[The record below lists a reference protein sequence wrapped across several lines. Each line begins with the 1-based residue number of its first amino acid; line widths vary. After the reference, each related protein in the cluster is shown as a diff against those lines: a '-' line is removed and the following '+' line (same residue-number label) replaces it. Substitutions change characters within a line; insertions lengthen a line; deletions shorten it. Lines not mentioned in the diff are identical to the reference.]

1 MAQNIQNN
9 INLQTISNKM
19 CENIVNQFILIFQ
32 ELNNPNNPL
41 PNKLTEQ
48 EIENTI
54 KEIKLYLLIFSLIRI
69 FIVCSNDKNKIYE
82 VRDVIYKY
90 GMDIDYNQFNL
101 FNRNEYNSMNEEVN
115 FKNFFDNI
123 THKIFFCLK
132 NCDFEQLSILFD
144 SCERHLLSNDDISEK
159 IYLRQN
165 REFANIFSNL
175 RAFFNEYNQF
185 LYKKDF
191 NDENVEILRKNKEK
205 LW

>member
-1 MAQNIQNN
+1 MVQNIENN
-9 INLQTISNKM
+9 INMQTICNNM

-32 ELNNPNNPL
+32 ELNNPNHQLRNIL
-41 PNKLTEQ
+41 SEK
-48 EIENTI
+48 EIEKTMV
-54 KEIKLYLLIFSLIRI
+54 EIKFYLLIFSLIRI
-69 FIVCSNDKNKIYE
+69 FIVWSNDKNKIYE

-101 FNRNEYNSMNEEVN
+101 FNRNEYNSINEEVN
-115 FKNFFDNI
+115 FKNFFSNI
-123 THKIFFCLK
+123 SHKVFFCLK

-165 REFANIFSNL
+165 REFANIFNNL
-175 RAFFNEYNQF
+175 RVFFNEYNQF

-191 NDENVEILRKNKEK
+191 NDENVEIIRKNKDK